1 MWVTATATTHAV
13 SVIAVATS
21 PMHRKPVLLISLI
34 AFGAF
39 AGGAGAAALKPLP
52 RLNGVSCRQ
61 VVSSSD
67 LFGYSCGRPS
77 DRRSYVVTIEIASRS
92 PYGQR
97 PEDVRSGSWVRT
109 TRTGWAGHV
118 YVMVVATR
126 TDGNVKRARSDAAA
140 AARRLAKVNATAA

>member
-1 MWVTATATTHAV
+1 MY
-13 SVIAVATS
+13 
-21 PMHRKPVLLISLI
+21 RKPLALLITLL
-34 AFGAF
+34 AFGTLTA
-39 AGGAGAAALKPLP
+39 GAGAAALKPLP
-52 RLNGVSCRQ
+52 KLNGVTCRQ

-67 LFGYSCGRPS
+67 LYGYSCGRAS
-77 DRRSYVVTIEIASRS
+77 DPRSYVVTIEIANRS

-126 TDGNVKRARSDAAA
+126 TDGDVKRARSEAAA
-140 AARRLAKVNATAA
+140 AARWLARVNATGA

>member
-1 MWVTATATTHAV
+1 
-13 SVIAVATS
+13 
-21 PMHRKPVLLISLI
+21 MHRNLALLISLI
-34 AFGAF
+34 AFGAL
-39 AGGAGAAALKPLP
+39 AGDAGAAALKPLP
-52 RLNGVSCRQ
+52 KLNGVSCRQ

-67 LFGYSCGRPS
+67 LFGYSCGLPS

-140 AARRLAKVNATAA
+140 AARRLARVNAAAA